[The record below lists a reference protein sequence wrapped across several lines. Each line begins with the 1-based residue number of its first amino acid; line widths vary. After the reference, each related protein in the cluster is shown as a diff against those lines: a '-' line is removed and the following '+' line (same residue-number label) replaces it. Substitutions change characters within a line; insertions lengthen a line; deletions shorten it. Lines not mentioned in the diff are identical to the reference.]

1 MTYQN
6 NKKTQDRIIISFK
19 KLVNL
24 HPFEE
29 VTVTMIAS
37 DAEISRP
44 VFYRYFKDKYELMDY
59 MLYNDVTKQM
69 ELLLEH
75 DMILEAIKF
84 LFTHIIN
91 EAKLYKRLFETTGQN
106 SFEQVMVEQF
116 TSFFKEHLRIFNTD
130 LIPDNPMLSPLII
143 CKFLVLGLTIAIKG
157 YLSSSDISSINVD
170 QAVQAYFFL
179 VSHSIFDLTKEDV
192 RPKLLQ

>member
-1 MTYQN
+1 
-6 NKKTQDRIIISFK
+6 
-19 KLVNL
+19 
-24 HPFEE
+24 
-29 VTVTMIAS
+29 
-37 DAEISRP
+37 
-44 VFYRYFKDKYELMDY
+44 

-179 VSHSIFDLTKEDV
+179 VSHSIFDLTKEDF